1 MLLHATTIALDGRAV
16 LLCGPPGSGKSD
28 LALRAIDAG
37 ALLVADDQT
46 ALSAEQDQLIAR
58 CPETIRGRLEVRG
71 LGIVDLPWRDAVPV
85 SLVVDLVPPDSLERL
100 PGPAERVYLGIPIPL
115 LRLAA
120 FEASAVVKL
129 RLAVA
134 RLTGE

>member
-1 MLLHATTIALDGRAV
+1 MLVHATTIALGGRAV
-16 LLCGPPGSGKSD
+16 LLCGPSGSGKSD
-28 LALRAIDAG
+28 LALRTIAEG
-37 ALLVADDQT
+37 AVLVADDQT
-46 ALSAEQDQLIAR
+46 ALSAEHGRLIAR

-71 LGIVDLPWRDAVPV
+71 LGIVALPWRDAVLV
-85 SLVVDLVPPDSLERL
+85 SLAVDLVPPDAVERL
-100 PGPAERVYLGIPIPL
+100 PVAAERAYLGISIPL

>member
-1 MLLHATTIALDGRAV
+1 MLVHATTIALGGRAV

-37 ALLVADDQT
+37 AVLVADDQT
-46 ALSAEQDQLIAR
+46 ALSADRGRLIAR

-85 SLVVDLVPPDSLERL
+85 GLAVDLVPAAAVERL
-100 PGPAERVYLGIPIPL
+100 PAAAERVWLGISIPL

-120 FEASAVVKL
+120 FEASSVVKL

>member
-37 ALLVADDQT
+37 AVLVADDQT

-85 SLVVDLVPPDSLERL
+85 SLAVDLVLPEMVERL
-100 PGPAERVYLGIPIPL
+100 PGPVERAYLGIPIPL